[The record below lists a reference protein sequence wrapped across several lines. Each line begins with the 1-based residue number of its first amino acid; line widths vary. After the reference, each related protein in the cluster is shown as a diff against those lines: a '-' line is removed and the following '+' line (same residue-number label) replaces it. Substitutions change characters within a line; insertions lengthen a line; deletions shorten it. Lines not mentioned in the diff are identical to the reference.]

1 MRRRLL
7 ALAGSMLLLAA
18 AASPGSAAEPV
29 ADAPTETEPGHAG
42 IDHVIVIIEQ
52 NHTFDSYFGNYP
64 GVNGLSGQADVADPG
79 TDRSEFG
86 GENRGR
92 LTNGR
97 LAALDALGAGT
108 SEGFVD
114 AQDRR
119 GFDGSLAL
127 DTSDRESATILWEL
141 ADHYT
146 LFDNYYSSAHGG
158 SLANTLHLMTGDDH
172 GVSADNKQA
181 LATVRELNTP
191 TVFDRLADVGES
203 WKLYIGRLD
212 EIDPDS
218 VIDGR
223 YERDD
228 ETTPSAL
235 YWAPALAMPR
245 FWTDPGLRSGLV
257 DQEAFYRDTAR
268 GELPAVSFVIPQ
280 PTDHPAGAG
289 DQGQVRLQ
297 SLINSVIKSP
307 DWERTAVF
315 VVWDDWGGF
324 SDHVTPP
331 TGLGFRV
338 PMLLISPHAR
348 EGHVSSTELDH
359 TSVLDFIVD
368 QYGLESLSN
377 RQAASNGFEDAILDT
392 PRVDHQLV
400 TDILLDP
407 TPVGSQSQNRTTL
420 LLYLVAM
427 AAGLAWLARL
437 WRTPRPLITGVFR

>member
-1 MRRRLL
+1 MRRRMLV
-7 ALAGSMLLLAA
+7 LAGSALLLAT
-18 AASPGSAAEPV
+18 AASPAVGADRIAET
-29 ADAPTETEPGHAG
+29 PTETGPTHDG
-42 IDHVIVIIEQ
+42 IDHVVVIIEQ

-64 GVNGLSGQADVADPG
+64 GVDGLSGEVDVPDSN
-79 TDRSEFG
+79 TDRSEFV
-86 GENRGR
+86 EANPGR

-97 LAALDALGAGT
+97 LAALDALSAGT
-108 SEGFVD
+108 AEGFVD

-119 GFDGSLAL
+119 GFDGTLAL
-127 DTSDRESATILWEL
+127 DTRDRSSASILWEL
-141 ADHYT
+141 ADQYT

-158 SLANTLHLMTGDDH
+158 SLANTLHLMTGDGH
-172 GVSADNKQA
+172 GVSADNKQS
-181 LATVRELNTP
+181 LATVRELDTP
-191 TVFDRLADVGES
+191 TVFDRLTDAGES
-203 WKLYIGRLD
+203 WKLYVGRLD

-218 VIDGR
+218 VVDGR

-245 FWTDPGLRSGLV
+245 FWTEPQLRSGLV
-257 DQEAFYRDTAR
+257 DQEAFYRDSAR

-289 DQGQVRLQ
+289 DQGQIRLQ

-307 DWERTAVF
+307 NWERTAVF

-324 SDHVTPP
+324 RDHVTPP

-368 QYGLESLSN
+368 HYGLEPLSN
-377 RQAASNGFEDAILDT
+377 RQAASNGFEDAFLDT
-392 PRVDHQLV
+392 PRVNHHLV
-400 TDILLDP
+400 TDIVLDS
-407 TPVGSQSQNRTTL
+407 TPVGTQSQNRTTL
-420 LLYLVAM
+420 LLYLAAM
-427 AAGLAWLARL
+427 AVGIAWLARL
-437 WRTPRPLITGVFR
+437 WRSPRPLITGADR

>member
-1 MRRRLL
+1 MRRRIL
-7 ALAGSMLLLAA
+7 ALAGAALLLATV
-18 AASPGSAAEPV
+18 ASPAVGAEPV
-29 ADAPTETEPGHAG
+29 ADGSSGAEPAHAG

-64 GVNGLSGQADVADPG
+64 GVNGLSGQAGVAGPS
-79 TDRSEFG
+79 TTPSEFAG
-86 GENRGR
+86 ANRGR

-97 LAALDALGAGT
+97 LAALDALGAGAAD
-108 SEGFVD
+108 GFVD

-119 GFDGSLAL
+119 GFDGTLAL
-127 DTSDRESATILWEL
+127 QTSDRESAPILWEL
-141 ADHYT
+141 ADQYT

-158 SLANTLHLMTGDDH
+158 SLANTLHLMTGEDH
-172 GVSADNKQA
+172 GVTADNKQA
-181 LATVRELNTP
+181 LATVRELDAP
-191 TVFDRLADVGES
+191 TVFDRLADAGES
-203 WKLYIGRLD
+203 WKLYVGRLD

-218 VIDGR
+218 VVDGR

-245 FWTDPGLRSGLV
+245 FWTDPELRSGLV
-257 DQEAFYRDTAR
+257 DQEAFYRDAAR

-297 SLINSVIKSP
+297 SLINSVVKSP

-324 SDHVTPP
+324 RDHVTPP

-359 TSVLDFIVD
+359 TSVLDFIVN

-377 RQAASNGFEDAILDT
+377 RQAASNGFADAILDT
-392 PRVDHQLV
+392 PRTDHHLV
-400 TDILLDP
+400 TDIVLDP
-407 TPVGSQSQNRTTL
+407 TPVGTQSQNRTTL
-420 LLYLVAM
+420 LLYLAAM
-427 AAGLAWLARL
+427 AVGLAWLARM
-437 WRTPRPLITGVFR
+437 WRSPRPLITGAVR